1 MAAALAG
8 AAVMLATARTF
19 NPAFCCWESKAY
31 GWPFPWETIDSHHSG
46 PGLRHPGDYWVYNF
60 TILLGASFFI
70 GRCVRGKSVAWPT
83 FSVIAMLTIAPLIA
97 VTLLLCC
104 LPNHRTELLYPIAV
118 ATYAFEGIRG
128 FWATYIP
135 ALIIVPLLMRRVST
149 RRAFHQ
155 LSLVRLLRLAVLV
168 GAIGGACVAIP
179 RAVWLLIDDPWNYYL
194 VLLGLSACAVSGAVT
209 LTLICLL
216 YQYGESRA
224 EPNAPPNAGPTVPL
238 GNSGVVEGPASV
250 S

>member
-1 MAAALAG
+1 MALAG

-46 PGLRHPGDYWVYNF
+46 PGLRHPADYWVYNF

-70 GRCVRGKSVAWPT
+70 GRCARGWSAAKPT
-83 FSVIAMLTIAPLIA
+83 LTVIAMLTVAPVVA
-97 VTLLLCC
+97 VATLLCC
-104 LPNHRTELLYPIAV
+104 TPTGRSDLLYPI
-118 ATYAFEGIRG
+118 
-128 FWATYIP
+128 
-135 ALIIVPLLMRRVST
+135 IVPVLMRRVSNRT
-149 RRAFHQ
+149 AFHQ
-155 LSLVRLLRLAVLV
+155 SSLGRLLGFSVLPGAV
-168 GAIGGACVAIP
+168 GGMCVVLPCVLFA
-179 RAVWLLIDDPWNYYL
+179 LIDQTGDHIL
-194 VLLGLSACAVSGAVT
+194 ALMALGAGAVSGAIT

-216 YQYGESRA
+216 YRCVVSRA
-224 EPNAPPNAGPTVPL
+224 EPNAPPNAGPTMPL

>member
-1 MAAALAG
+1 MALAG

-46 PGLRHPGDYWVYNF
+46 PGLRHPADYWVYNF

-70 GRCVRGKSVAWPT
+70 GRCARGWSAAKPT
-83 FSVIAMLTIAPLIA
+83 LTVIAMLTVAPVVA
-97 VTLLLCC
+97 VATLLCC
-104 LPNHRTELLYPIAV
+104 TPTGRSDLLYPIAV
-118 ATYAFEGIRG
+118 ATYVFRGIAFN
-128 FWATYIP
+128 WPTYIP
-135 ALIIVPLLMRRVST
+135 ALIIVPVLMRRVSNRT
-149 RRAFHQ
+149 AFHQ
-155 LSLVRLLRLAVLV
+155 SSLGRLLGFSVLPGAV
-168 GAIGGACVAIP
+168 GGMCVVLPCVLFA
-179 RAVWLLIDDPWNYYL
+179 LIDQTGDHIL
-194 VLLGLSACAVSGAVT
+194 ALMALGAGAVSGAIT

-216 YQYGESRA
+216 YRCVVSRA
-224 EPNAPPNAGPTVPL
+224 EPNAPPNAGPTMPL